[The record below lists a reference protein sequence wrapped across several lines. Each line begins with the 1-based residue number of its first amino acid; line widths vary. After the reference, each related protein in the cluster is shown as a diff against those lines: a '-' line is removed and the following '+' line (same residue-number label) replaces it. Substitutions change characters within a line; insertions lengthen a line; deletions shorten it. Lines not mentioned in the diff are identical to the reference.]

1 MADIAKDGGSAGM
14 LTAEQV
20 DFYVEHGYL
29 MLPDALSA
37 KEVAELR
44 ANVDEIVASAAKVT
58 THTDVFDLEDG
69 HSPAAPKVRRIK
81 TPHKHFDYFNR
92 LVRHPGLMATL
103 SALLGP
109 NIRLHGSKLN
119 MKSAG
124 FGAPVE
130 WHQDWA
136 FYPHTNDDVLATG
149 ILLDDCT
156 EENGPML
163 VIPGSHRG
171 RMYDHHSDGA
181 FCGAIT
187 GELNQIDFSKAVPLV
202 GKAGSMS
209 IHHAR
214 SLHGSAQNR
223 SAKQRRL
230 LLFEYAAADAFPLMG
245 VSDYAE
251 FNSRIVLGEPTVVP
265 RVRPAPVRMPLPP
278 AKAQGSI
285 YENQRGAKVRY
296 FGAAAE

>member
-1 MADIAKDGGSAGM
+1 M
-14 LTAEQV
+14 LTHEQV
-20 DFYVEHGYL
+20 DFYNENGYL
-29 MLPDALSA
+29 VVPDALSPT
-37 KEVAELR
+37 EVAELR
-44 ANVDEIVASAAKVT
+44 AIVDGIVADAAKVT
-58 THTDVFDLEDG
+58 AHTEVYDLEDG
-69 HSPAAPKVRRIK
+69 HSPQNPKVRRIK
-81 TPHKHFDYFNR
+81 TPHKHFEYFDR
-92 LVRHPGLMATL
+92 LVRNPRLTSMLA
-103 SALLGP
+103 ALLGP

-124 FGAPVE
+124 YGAPVE

-136 FYPHTNDDVLATG
+136 FYPHSNDDVLATG
-149 ILLDDCT
+149 ILLDDCS

-171 RMYDHHSDGA
+171 RMYDHHSDGV

-223 SAKQRRL
+223 SAQQRRL

-245 VSDYAE
+245 IPDHAE
-251 FNSRIVLGEPTVVP
+251 FDSRIVLGSPTVEA

-278 AKAQGSI
+278 ARSQGSI

-296 FGAAAE
+296 FGVAAE

>member
-1 MADIAKDGGSAGM
+1 M
-14 LTAEQV
+14 LTPEQV
-20 DFYVEHGYL
+20 DFYNEHGYV
-29 MLPDALSA
+29 MVPDALSPKA
-37 KEVAELR
+37 VAELR
-44 ANVDEIVASAAKVT
+44 AMVDQIVADAAKVT
-58 THTDVFDLEDG
+58 THTDVYDLEDG
-69 HSPAAPKVRRIK
+69 HTPTSPKVRRIK

-92 LVRHPGLMATL
+92 LVRDPAITAILA
-103 SALLGP
+103 ALLGP

-124 FGAPVE
+124 YGAPVE

-149 ILLDDCT
+149 ILLDDCD

-163 VIPGSHRG
+163 MIPGSHRG
-171 RMYDHHSDGA
+171 RLYDHHAEGA

-187 GELNQIDFSKAVPLV
+187 GELNQIAFDKAVPLT

-214 SLHGSAQNR
+214 TLHGSAQNT
-223 SAKQRRL
+223 STKPRRL
-230 LLFEYAAADAFPLMG
+230 LLFEYAAADAWPLMG
-245 VSDYAE
+245 VSNFDD
-251 FNSRIVLGEPTVVP
+251 FNSRIVLGQATVEP
-265 RVRPAPVRMPLPP
+265 RVTPAPVRIPLPP

-296 FGAAAE
+296 FGVQAAE

>member
-1 MADIAKDGGSAGM
+1 M
-14 LTAEQV
+14 LTPAQV
-20 DFYVEHGYL
+20 DFYAEHGYL
-29 MLPDALSA
+29 MIPDALTA

-44 ANVDEIVASAAKVT
+44 AQVDAIVAGAAKVT
-58 THTDVFDLEDG
+58 SHTDIYDLEDG
-69 HSPAAPKVRRIK
+69 HTPAKPKVRRIK
-81 TPHKHFDYFNR
+81 APHKHFDYFKR
-92 LVRHPGLMATL
+92 LVRHPGITAMMA
-103 SALLGP
+103 ALLGP
-109 NIRLHGSKLN
+109 NIRLHGAKLN

-124 FGAPVE
+124 YGAPVE

-136 FYPHTNDDVLATG
+136 FYPHTNDDVLAVG
-149 ILLDDCT
+149 ILLDDCALA
-156 EENGPML
+156 NGPML
-163 VIPGSHRG
+163 MIPGSHRG

-187 GELNQIDFSKAVPLV
+187 GELNQIDFSKATPAM

-209 IHHAR
+209 VHHAR
-214 SLHGSAQNR
+214 TLHGSAQNT
-223 SAKQRRL
+223 SDKQRRL

-245 VSDYAE
+245 VPNYDE

-278 AKAQGSI
+278 ASAQGSI

-296 FGAAAE
+296 FGTAAE

>member
-1 MADIAKDGGSAGM
+1 M
-14 LTAEQV
+14 LTPEQV
-20 DFYVEHGYL
+20 DFYSENGYL
-29 MLPDALSA
+29 MVPDALDA
-37 KEVAELR
+37 REIAELR
-44 ANVDEIVASAAKVT
+44 AMVDEIVQGAAKVT
-58 THTDVFDLEDG
+58 SHTNIYDLEDG
-69 HSPAAPKVRRIK
+69 HSPEAPKVRRIK
-81 TPHKHFDYFNR
+81 TPHKHFDYFKK
-92 LVRHPGLMATL
+92 LVRHPGIGATL
-103 SALLGP
+103 AALLGP

-149 ILLDDCT
+149 ILLDDCDI
-156 EENGPML
+156 ENGPML
-163 VIPGSHRG
+163 MIPGSHRG
-171 RMYDHHSDGA
+171 RMYDHHADGA

-187 GELNQIDFSKAVPLV
+187 GELNQIDFDKAVPMT

-214 SLHGSAQNR
+214 TLHGSAQNT
-223 SAKQRRL
+223 STKPRRL
-230 LLFEYAAADAFPLMG
+230 LLFEFAAADAWPLLG
-245 VSDYAE
+245 VPDFEE
-251 FNSRIVLGEPTVVP
+251 FNSRIVLGSPTVEP
-265 RVRPAPVRMPLPP
+265 RIRPAPVRLPLPA

-296 FGAAAE
+296 FGTAAAE

>member
-1 MADIAKDGGSAGM
+1 M
-14 LTAEQV
+14 LTHAQV
-20 DFYVEHGYL
+20 DFYNENGYL
-29 MLPDALSA
+29 MVPGALSA
-37 KEVAELR
+37 AEVVELR
-44 ANVDEIVASAAKVT
+44 GTVDEIVAGAAKVT
-58 THTDVFDLEDG
+58 AHTDIYDLEDG
-69 HSPAAPKVRRIK
+69 HTPQRPKVRRLK
-81 TPHKHFDYFNR
+81 SPHKHFEYFNQ
-92 LVRHPGLMATL
+92 LVRNPRITAILA
-103 SALLGP
+103 ALLGP
-109 NIRLHGSKLN
+109 NIRLHGAKLN

-124 FGAPVE
+124 YGAPVE

-149 ILLDDCT
+149 ILLDDCV

-163 VIPGSHRG
+163 MIPGSHRG
-171 RMYDHHSDGA
+171 PLYDHHSDGV

-187 GELNQIDFSKAVPLV
+187 GQLNQIDFSTAVPMV

-214 SLHGSAQNR
+214 ALHGSAQNT
-223 SAKQRRL
+223 STQDRRL
-230 LLFEYAAADAFPLMG
+230 LLFEYTAADAFPLVG
-245 VSDYAE
+245 IPDFNE
-251 FNSRIVLGEPTVVP
+251 FNSRIVLGSPTVEA

-296 FGAAAE
+296 FGQAAE

>member
-1 MADIAKDGGSAGM
+1 M
-14 LTAEQV
+14 LTPEQV
-20 DFYVEHGYL
+20 DFYAENGYL
-29 MLPDALSA
+29 MVPDALTPA
-37 KEVAELR
+37 EVAELR
-44 ANVDEIVASAAKVT
+44 AEVDAIVAGAAKVT
-58 THTDVFDLEDG
+58 GHTEIYDLEDG
-69 HSPAAPKVRRIK
+69 HTPAAPRVRRIK
-81 TPHKHFDYFNR
+81 TPHRHFDYFKR
-92 LVRHPGLMATL
+92 LVRHPRLTAMLA
-103 SALLGP
+103 ALLGP

-149 ILLDDCT
+149 ILLDDCVI
-156 EENGPML
+156 ENGPML
-163 VIPGSHRG
+163 MIPGSHRG
-171 RMYDHHSDGA
+171 RTYDHHSDGM

-187 GELNQIDFSKAVPLV
+187 GELNQIDFSTAVPLT

-214 SLHGSAQNR
+214 TLHGSAQNT
-223 SAKQRRL
+223 SQSQRRL
-230 LLFEYAAADAFPLMG
+230 LLFEFAAADAWPLLG
-245 VSDYAE
+245 VTDFAE
-251 FNSRIVLGEPTVVP
+251 FNSRIVLGNPTVEP
-265 RVRPAPVRMPLPP
+265 RVRPAPVRMPFPP

>member
-1 MADIAKDGGSAGM
+1 M
-14 LTAEQV
+14 LTPEQV
-20 DFYVEHGYL
+20 DFYAEHGYL
-29 MLPDALSA
+29 MIPEALSA
-37 KEVAELR
+37 REVGELR
-44 ANVDEIVASAAKVT
+44 QVVDEIVAGAAKVT
-58 THTDVFDLEDG
+58 THTDIYDLEDG
-69 HSPAAPKVRRIK
+69 HSPQSPKVRRIK
-81 TPHKHFDYFNR
+81 TPHKHFDYFR
-92 LVRHPGLMATL
+92 QLVRHPGITSMLA
-103 SALLGP
+103 ALIGP

-149 ILLDDCT
+149 ILLDDCS
-156 EENGPML
+156 EENGPMM
-163 VIPGSHRG
+163 VIPGTQRG
-171 RMYDHHSDGA
+171 RMFDHHSDGV

-187 GELNQIDFSKAVPLV
+187 GELNEIDFSKAVPLT
-202 GKAGSMS
+202 GKAGAMS

-230 LLFEYAAADAFPLMG
+230 LLFEFAAADAWPLLG
-245 VSDYAE
+245 VSDFAE
-251 FNSRIVLGEPTVVP
+251 FNSRIVLGEPTVAP
-265 RVRPAPVRMPLPP
+265 RLRPAPVRMPFPP
-278 AKAQGSI
+278 ASAQGSI

-296 FGAAAE
+296 FGTQAAE